1 MTPKK
6 VFIFSFFLIS
16 IISETCSQVFYLEI
30 EHHPEKVIKHQF
42 KNKVFKD
49 TLTLKKAIRD
59 WSEFLQ
65 QEGYFSN
72 RIFRIERNKNE
83 FIAYFELG
91 PKIDTIRIHIS
102 EADKSLIDEKFEVK
116 NKSHIKLQPKELKL
130 FLKNIT
136 DKLEREGKS
145 FSAVRLEN
153 LKIEHQKLRADLR
166 IHSSSTRTI
175 DSVIIK
181 GYPDFPEKF
190 IKNQFVKIGKTIYSK
205 VELNRISNKTKTIP
219 FITETKPPE
228 VLFKND
234 STSVF
239 IYVTK
244 KQNNS
249 VDANLSF
256 NRDNN
261 GQALFNG
268 LVDLQFTNLF
278 DRGNEYALFW
288 NAVGNQRQELKF
300 STRIPYIYK
309 SKFTP
314 NASFSIFR
322 QDSTFINTN
331 FNISLDYQ
339 INETIELGVNYT
351 SISSNNLIDNSTQFN
366 SFTTN
371 FIGLSGSYLRVS
383 GNSLFPRKFQTEL
396 SVLFGNRKSEATT
409 TSGQIKMNFGLI
421 YLWKLNTKNFIFLKN
436 ETAFLNSDNYLENE
450 LFRIGGINSV
460 RGFND
465 QSIFTD
471 RYTQFTAEYRF
482 LPSVNSYFFTITD
495 IAKARINRKPTSL
508 LGLGFGY
515 QFSIQNSQIRLATAL
530 GKTDNQNFNLSDT
543 QLLVS
548 WKNFF

>member
-30 EHHPEKVIKHQF
+30 EHHPEKVIKHQL
-42 KNKVFKD
+42 KKKAFKD
-49 TLTLKKAIRD
+49 TLTLKRAIKD

-65 QEGYFSN
+65 EEGYFSN
-72 RIFRIERNKNE
+72 RIIRIERNKNE

-102 EADKSLIDEKFEVK
+102 EADKSLIPEKFEAK
-116 NKSHIKLQPKELKL
+116 NKSLIKLQPKELKL

-153 LKIEHQKLRADLR
+153 LKIEHQELRADLR

-175 DSVIIK
+175 DSLVIK

-288 NAVGNQRQELKF
+288 NAVSNQRQELKF

-331 FNISLDYQ
+331 FNINLDYQ
-339 INETIELGVNYT
+339 ISETIELGVNYT

-421 YLWKLNTKNFIFLKN
+421 YLWELNTKNFIFLKN
-436 ETAFLNSDNYLENE
+436 ETAFLNSGNYLENE

-482 LPSVNSYFFTITD
+482 LTSVNSYFFTITD
-495 IAKARINRKPTSL
+495 IAKARINRKSTSL